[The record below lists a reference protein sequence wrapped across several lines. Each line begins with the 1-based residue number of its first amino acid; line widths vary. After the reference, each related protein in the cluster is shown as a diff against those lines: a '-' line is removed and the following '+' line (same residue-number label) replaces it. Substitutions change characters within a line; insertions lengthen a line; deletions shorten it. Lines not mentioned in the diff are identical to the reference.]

1 MVSAQGIYLVSI
13 SVSILQLA
21 QATYSSSQAAQNNST
36 PTYACLY
43 VALALGIFAT
53 STCCLDAARMASKI
67 DEDAFRRG
75 IYAQAD
81 TIFRINPIV
90 LFVAQFALALG
101 IGFLVGSTQRRA
113 VANAFSITSMAGFV
127 IWVISFAALFR
138 KKPLAS

>member
-81 TIFRINPIV
+81 TIFRITVQFGIV
-90 LFVAQFALALG
+90 RQSRV
-101 IGFLVGSTQRRA
+101 TRA
-113 VANAFSITSMAGFV
+113 SDVPKYRLCHMSQSLLTKG
-127 IWVISFAALFR
+127 
-138 KKPLAS
+138 

>member
-1 MVSAQGIYLVSI
+1 MVSAQGIYLASI

-36 PTYACLY
+36 TTYACLY
-43 VALALGIFAT
+43 AALALAIIAT
-53 STCCLDAARMASKI
+53 ITCCLDATRMASKI

-90 LFVAQFALALG
+90 LCVAQIVLILG
-101 IGFLVGSTQRRA
+101 IGFFVVDTQRLA
-113 VANAFSITSMAGFV
+113 VAIAFITSMAGFV
-127 IWVISFAALFR
+127 IWVISIAPLFR